1 MSKKMCCIIAE
12 IILAAI
18 LAFLLFRLAKVNAAE
33 EKKYIAI
40 IIDDFG
46 NNSKGTD
53 EMLALPIS
61 FTGAVMPGMPYSQ
74 QEQDRLIAC
83 GKEAILHQPMEAH
96 TGKRSWLGP
105 VPILSDMSTEE
116 AKKVFLENL
125 ESFDNVKG
133 FNNHM
138 GSAIT
143 EDEEKMR
150 AILTCAKEKG
160 MFYVD
165 SVTTPRSVTEK
176 IANEISLPYIKRD
189 VFLDSTQSI
198 DKITENMNKA
208 GEIALK
214 KGYAVAIGHVGAEG
228 GVVTA
233 QAIKNTYKA
242 LENKGIE
249 FVTVGRLIEEAELL
263 HKDTP

>member
-1 MSKKMCCIIAE
+1 MSKKIFYIIVE
-12 IILAAI
+12 IALAAI
-18 LAFLLFRLAKVNAAE
+18 LAFLLFRLARVNAAE
-33 EKKYIAI
+33 DKKYIAI

-46 NNSKGTD
+46 NNSKGTE
-53 EMLALPIS
+53 EMLDLPIK
-61 FTGAVMPGMPYSQ
+61 FTGAVMPSMPCSQ
-74 QEQDRLIAC
+74 EEQDRLIAC

-105 VPILSDMSTEE
+105 VPILSSMSTEE
-116 AKKVFLENL
+116 AKKVFAQNL
-125 ESFDNVKG
+125 ASLDKVKG

-138 GSAIT
+138 GSAVT
-143 EDEEKMR
+143 EDEDKMR
-150 AILTCAKEKG
+150 AILTYAGEKG
-160 MFYVD
+160 MFFVD
-165 SVTTPRSVTEK
+165 SVTTGKSVTKE
-176 IANEISLPYIKRD
+176 IADELSLPYIRRD
-189 VFLDSTQSI
+189 VFLDSTQDI
-198 DKITENMNKA
+198 NKIMENMNKT

-249 FVTVGRLIEEAELL
+249 FVTVSELMEKTELL
-263 HKDTP
+263 HKGQS